1 MSSFKVVI
9 QKKRSLGKK
18 KKKELWQFSYSGLN
32 IILYQRQILMK
43 TIQLIKTKTPIS
55 QEQKRNHTNS
65 KHIYSLENL

>member
-9 QKKRSLGKK
+9 QKKKKSGEKK
-18 KKKELWQFSYSGLN
+18 KGAMAIFLFWTQYNSLPEA
-32 IILYQRQILMK
+32 ILMK

-65 KHIYSLENL
+65 KHIYSLENV